1 MCCFT
6 LWFLVCLHCCQFYFL
21 ALLVCMFHPA
31 KYLSRVVLHTCL
43 QIAISLLS
51 IYTWICSSYLPEYV
65 VSFKLSSIPKGFHA
79 FLVLVVIFWTS
90 GTFCGVWTFVKLKTV
105 LHSSNG
111 AKMLHALLPSFQ
123 TCMHLKMKPQSCLQP
138 VGVEFIYTH
147 ILSLPLSTQ
156 TQHIFIPNIL
166 YFSGYKTSV
175 QIYQT
180 QTKALG

>member
-1 MCCFT
+1 
-6 LWFLVCLHCCQFYFL
+6 
-21 ALLVCMFHPA
+21 
-31 KYLSRVVLHTCL
+31 
-43 QIAISLLS
+43 
-51 IYTWICSSYLPEYV
+51 
-65 VSFKLSSIPKGFHA
+65 
-79 FLVLVVIFWTS
+79 
-90 GTFCGVWTFVKLKTV
+90 
-105 LHSSNG
+105 
-111 AKMLHALLPSFQ
+111 
-123 TCMHLKMKPQSCLQP
+123 MHLKMKPQSCLQP